1 MEAEI
6 IALYSITKA
15 SHYSSFDNDIAAVR
29 MATAADL
36 TLSTVGTVCMATHRI
51 GDLQE
56 MMTSGW
62 GGVNG
67 NNQQS
72 TFLKHVRNNSD
83 QVAITSL
90 KILVHLPL
98 PTGHRAYSGKN

>member
-1 MEAEI
+1 
-6 IALYSITKA
+6 
-15 SHYSSFDNDIAAVR
+15 

-36 TLSTVGTVCMATHRI
+36 TLSTVGTVCLATHRI

-62 GGVNG
+62 GGING

-72 TFLKHVRNNSD
+72 TFLKHVRYNFG
-83 QVAITSL
+83 I
-90 KILVHLPL
+90 
-98 PTGHRAYSGKN
+98 